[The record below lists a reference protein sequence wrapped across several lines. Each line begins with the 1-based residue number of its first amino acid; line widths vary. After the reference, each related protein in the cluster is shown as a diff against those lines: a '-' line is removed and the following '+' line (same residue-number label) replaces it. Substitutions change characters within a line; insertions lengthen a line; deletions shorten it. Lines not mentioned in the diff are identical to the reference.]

1 MKYKI
6 GNNENPNRCEMMNR
20 CGALLLLLLALMPS
34 VSAQNV
40 AGYDVME
47 EPLLFLLRE
56 PAVHRDLGLSDMQ
69 EKRLVQVN
77 ESLDSILLGSRNKK
91 NAKAV
96 QQDTRE
102 VMEKS
107 RAAVSKILSKQ
118 QQDRLRQIA
127 YRLKGI
133 PFVLLP
139 DAAEKLGLTA
149 GQKTTIQE
157 TVTETQEKVSKVQT
171 REYQGAKAYQEAQRA
186 VATARKREQEEI
198 LAALSDVQK
207 RKIATLVGKNF
218 DPSELGQATFRA
230 PEIVDSGQ
238 WINSD
243 PLTWSDL
250 KGKVVALHF
259 FAFG

>member
-1 MKYKI
+1 
-6 GNNENPNRCEMMNR
+6 MMIR
-20 CGALLLLLLALMPS
+20 CGVLLLLFLSLMPS

-40 AGYDVME
+40 TGYDVME

-56 PAVHRDLGLSDMQ
+56 PAVHRDLGLSDVQ
-69 EKRLVQVN
+69 KKRLVQVN

-91 NAKAV
+91 NAQAV
-96 QQDTRE
+96 QQDTRV
-102 VMEKS
+102 VMQKS
-107 RAAVSKILSKQ
+107 RAAVSEILSKQ
-118 QQDRLRQIA
+118 QQNRLRQIT
-127 YRLKGI
+127 YRLRGM

-139 DAAEKLGLTA
+139 DAAEKLGLTSE
-149 GQKTTIQE
+149 QKTTIKE
-157 TVTETQEKVSKVQT
+157 TVTETQSKISKVQT
-171 REYQGAKAYQEAQRA
+171 REYQGAKAYQEAQRT
-186 VATARKREQEEI
+186 VSTARKREQEEI
-198 LAALSDVQK
+198 LAALTDVQK

-218 DPSELGQATFRA
+218 DPSTLGQATFRA

-243 PLTWSDL
+243 ALTWSDL